1 MNFYSASVALLY
13 ATAMGF
19 SAPSAAGDPES
30 VQATLSLRDVDLET
44 IEGKTEAFGRIT
56 VAARRLS
63 AQFGNASRVADR
75 ETRTECVRDAVGDAM
90 HRVNQ
95 FERLR
100 RRDLTH

>member
-44 IEGKTEAFGRIT
+44 IEGKTEALGESQWPRGGFVRNSAMRHGWQT
-56 VAARRLS
+56 ERREQSACVMLS
-63 AQFGNASRVADR
+63 
-75 ETRTECVRDAVGDAM
+75 ETRCIG
-90 HRVNQ
+90 
-95 FERLR
+95 
-100 RRDLTH
+100 